1 MLVLGIPP
9 LPATALLMSALII
22 HGITPGPQ
30 LIQDHPDIFWGLIA
44 SMYIG
49 NIVLLILNLP
59 LVSIF
64 VNFLRI
70 PYTYLAPSILTLM
83 IVGVYSINTN
93 TADILLMVLFGII
106 GYVLRKFRFDMA
118 PLILAAVLGDKMEM
132 SFRRALTIS
141 DGSLWIFVKSSTSK
155 IFMVA
160 VILILLLQGMAWLMG
175 FRRRMAEEGG

>member
-30 LIQDHPDIFWGLIA
+30 LVQDHPQIFWGLIA

-49 NIVLLILNLP
+49 NIMLLILNLP
-59 LVSIF
+59 LVGIF

-70 PYTYLAPSILTLM
+70 PYAYLAPSILTLM
-83 IVGVYSINTN
+83 IIGVYGVNTN
-93 TADILLMVLFGII
+93 TADILLMVFFGVM
-106 GYVLRKFRFDMA
+106 GYILRKFRFDMA

-141 DGSLWIFVKSSTSK
+141 EGRLLIFMKSSVSK

-160 VILILLLQGMAWLMG
+160 VALIFILQGTAWVMG
-175 FRRRMAEEGG
+175 FRKRMVEEKG